1 MLQVKKKV
9 IHKKMSRKIKKKF
22 IFYGHSDNELI
33 KMQFYVLQLS
43 RKCTIKALQPFI
55 FCTWKSFTKNIKRQF
70 NQ

>member
-9 IHKKMSRKIKKKF
+9 KHKKMSRKIVKML
-22 IFYGHSDNELI
+22 IFYGHSDNKLI
-33 KMQFYVLQLS
+33 KMQFYVLQLY